1 MIARASRFGSVLL
14 VTATWIAGLP
24 PGSTRN
30 ANAQSSPA
38 PSASG
43 RTVSLGQPIRWHWQ
57 IGFGTGV
64 YLAGPSTDLMVRA
77 AGGAYYAPL
86 NPITKLSEIGMEAYL
101 GARGNKGD
109 GGMRAVFQVPYLSA
123 GIGADYNLLG
133 GRLDMLVT
141 AHTPVRRGGLL
152 THGTMLRL
160 DWYPLLGHSF
170 TLGVSAPLGEPLAG
184 RNRPLQDFVVVAR
197 PLYTPPSH
205 HGSDPA
211 LHAAIDSM
219 RVSAEWIRRLVAPF
233 LDQDGRNERIAV
245 ARTTRYV
252 TNLRDHLAVRSVA
265 DEVRFFHAE
274 LERAFAVASGSAS
287 AARELAQQCREVLL
301 DQVLLPYDGMLGRK
315 KHHDTLEGL
324 SLSARGRFARWVASS
339 ALVPA
344 ERSEPVLF
352 VFESLT
358 EILEGVRQKAARE
371 WDDPRLVWLPLQYA
385 LMPEEYD
392 EQGELAALVERATH
406 VPFTDHNRIS
416 YVANLQFL
424 WELLR
429 MIRETRDYHVLWIHD
444 FPAVTKEQTL
454 DWASFRVVDGYLT
467 ALAARVEAYDSTGSL
482 PSYFIFLDQHYY
494 EQRKSRILMT
504 VLEDPLRASP
514 HLPRGSEQES
524 AQLTRTL
531 ARLRAAVLHSR
542 VLQAEGREYG
552 NAWVRN
558 RIKVHVN
565 ITNRVDASF
574 WSGGVVSSVFGY
586 PDDVMRD
593 HRKIS
598 FRDVREDDPFDGVGV
613 LTGMGVGQ
621 QYLGP
626 GWDDRSLVLT
636 GPALLQIRQAAREL
650 LTSQGVPES
659 DLPEPLRKGQPAEGA
674 LLQAQLAALPD
685 AGRYDGRAAVLV
697 NGTGY
702 LPKPLNVA
710 KAVLYT
716 LMPPGSVIKVPDSL
730 WNSEFYGGLLVGA
743 CMRGATVLI
752 IAPAQTNAP
761 SNGFPQISRAR
772 ELLTRL
778 LIVRHELAT
787 AIAAAGGDL
796 RTGLYALPSD
806 QHGFASRAERW
817 AHQVDTTPMLR
828 ALLPFAPALLPMVA
842 DVGRGG
848 PLNSGSAADA
858 PAADTLR
865 PDLHQKVQ
873 FLATG
878 PFWRGIT
885 ASPEW
890 PRFMAVYLQYREAT
904 YSPQATDVA
913 AQGLPDSLEAIAE
926 RLLAPVRDTP
936 RAASFAMLGSQN
948 QDPRGMFMDGEVGV
962 LLTGPE
968 SLLPLIDIVFM
979 AGTVT
984 WVDDQATLDR
994 LLPPVGE
1001 LRRRIARIAKDGV

>member
-1 MIARASRFGSVLL
+1 VLL
-14 VTATWIAGLP
+14 VTVAWFAGLP

-30 ANAQSSPA
+30 AAAQSSPA
-38 PSASG
+38 PSAGG
-43 RTVSLGQPIRWHWQ
+43 RTVSLGQPIRWHWR
-57 IGFGTGV
+57 IGFGTGA
-64 YLAGPSTDLMVRA
+64 YLAGSSTDLMVRA

-86 NPITKLSEIGMEAYL
+86 NPITKLSELGIEAYL

-109 GGMRAVFQVPYLSA
+109 GGVRGVFQVPYLSA

-152 THGTMLRL
+152 TRGTMLRL
-160 DWYPLLGHSF
+160 DWYPLRGHSF
-170 TLGVSAPLGEPLAG
+170 TLGASAPLGDPLAG
-184 RNRPLQDFVVVAR
+184 RNRPLRDFVVVPRA
-197 PLYTPPSH
+197 LHTPPPH
-205 HGSDPA
+205 RATDPA
-211 LHAAIDSM
+211 LLAAIDRV

-233 LDQDGRNERIAV
+233 LDQDGRDERIAV
-245 ARTTRYV
+245 MRTTNYV
-252 TNLRDHLAVRSVA
+252 TLLRDHLAERSAA

-274 LERAFAVASGSAS
+274 LQRAFAIASGGTS
-287 AARELAQQCREVLL
+287 AAPALAQRCRQILL
-301 DQVLLPYDGMLGRK
+301 DQVLLPYDGLLGRK
-315 KHHDTLEGL
+315 KRHDTLEGL
-324 SLSARGRFARWVASS
+324 SLAARGEFGRWIAAS
-339 ALVPA
+339 AVVPA
-344 ERSEPVLF
+344 DNAEAVLF
-352 VFESLT
+352 VFEQLT
-358 EILEGVRQKAARE
+358 GILEGVRRKAAKE

-392 EQGELAALVERATH
+392 EQGELDALVERATN
-406 VPFTDHNRIS
+406 VTFTEHNRIS

-444 FPAVTKEQTL
+444 FPAVTTNQTL

-467 ALAARVEAYDSTGSL
+467 ALADRVEAYDSLGTL

-514 HLPRGSEQES
+514 HLPRGAQEES
-524 AQLTRTL
+524 AHLARTL
-531 ARLRAAVLHSR
+531 ARLRAAVLRSR
-542 VLQAEGREYG
+542 VLQAERREYG
-552 NAWVRN
+552 DAWLRN

-574 WSGGVVSSVFGY
+574 WSGGVVASVFGY

-598 FRDVREDDPFDGVGV
+598 FRDVGEDDPFDGEGV

-626 GWDDRSLVLT
+626 GWDDRSLILS
-636 GPALLQIRQAAREL
+636 GPALLQVKQAARDL
-650 LTSQGVPES
+650 LLSQGMSES
-659 DLPEPLRKGQPAEGA
+659 DLPVPLRRRTPAA
-674 LLQAQLAALPD
+674 TVLLAQLAARPD
-685 AGRYDGRAAVLV
+685 AARYDGRAAVLV

-716 LMPPGSVIKVPDSL
+716 LLPPGSVIKVPDSL
-730 WNSEFYGGLLVGA
+730 WNSAFYGGLLVGA
-743 CMRGATVLI
+743 CLRGATVLI

-778 LIVRHELAT
+778 LIVRHELAP

-796 RTGLYALPSD
+796 RTGLYALPAD
-806 QHGFASRAERW
+806 RHGFASRAELW

-828 ALLPFAPALLPMVA
+828 ALLPFAPALLPLVA
-842 DVGRGG
+842 DAGRA
-848 PLNSGSAADA
+848 PPDSNGSPSSDD

-865 PDLHQKVQ
+865 PNLHQKVQ

-878 PFWRGIT
+878 PFWRAIA
-885 ASPEW
+885 ASAEW
-890 PRFMAVYLQYREAT
+890 PEFMAVYLRYRAAT
-904 YSPQATDVA
+904 YSPQGTDVTA
-913 AQGLPDSLEAIAE
+913 EGLADSLEQIAG

-936 RAASFAMLGSQN
+936 RAASFALLGSQN

-962 LLTGPE
+962 LFTGAQ
-968 SLLPLIDIVFM
+968 SLVPLIDLVFM
-979 AGTVT
+979 VGTVT

>member
-1 MIARASRFGSVLL
+1 MVARASRCGSVLL
-14 VTATWIAGLP
+14 VTVAWTVGLLS
-24 PGSTRN
+24 GSTQD
-30 ANAQSSPA
+30 ASAQSSPA
-38 PSASG
+38 PSAG
-43 RTVSLGQPIRWHWQ
+43 GHTVSLGQPIRWHWQ
-57 IGFGTGV
+57 IGFGTGA
-64 YLAGPSTDLMVRA
+64 YLAGSSTDLMVRA

-86 NPITKLSEIGMEAYL
+86 NPITKLSEIGIEAYL

-109 GGMRAVFQVPYLSA
+109 GGVRGVFQVPYLSA

-152 THGTMLRL
+152 TRGTMLRL
-160 DWYPLLGHSF
+160 DWYPLRGHSF
-170 TLGVSAPLGEPLAG
+170 TLGVSAPLGDPLAG
-184 RNRPLQDFVVVAR
+184 RNRPLRDFVVVTRA
-197 PLYTPPSH
+197 TFSPPPH
-205 HGSDPA
+205 RATDPA
-211 LHAAIDSM
+211 LLAAIDSV

-233 LDQDGRNERIAV
+233 LDQDGRDERIAV
-245 ARTTRYV
+245 TRTTNYV
-252 TNLRDHLAVRSVA
+252 THLRDHLAERSVA
-265 DEVRFFHAE
+265 DEVRVFHTE
-274 LERAFAVASGSAS
+274 LERAFAIASGSTS
-287 AARELAQQCREVLL
+287 AARALAQRCRRILL
-301 DQVLLPYDGMLGRK
+301 DQVLLPYDGLLGRK
-315 KHHDTLEGL
+315 KRHDTLQGL
-324 SLSARGRFARWVASS
+324 SLAARGEFGRWIAAS
-339 ALVPA
+339 ALVSA
-344 ERSEPVLF
+344 DNTEAVLF
-352 VFESLT
+352 AFEQLT
-358 EILEGVRQKAARE
+358 EILEGVRRKAARE
-371 WDDPRLVWLPLQYA
+371 WDDPRLVWLPLQFA
-385 LMPEEYD
+385 LLPEEYD
-392 EQGELAALVERATH
+392 EQAELDALVERATN
-406 VPFTDHNRIS
+406 VTFTEHNRIS

-444 FPAVTKEQTL
+444 FPAVTTKQTL

-467 ALAARVEAYDSTGSL
+467 ALAERVEAYDSLGTL

-514 HLPRGSEQES
+514 HLPRGAQEEA
-524 AQLTRTL
+524 AQLARSL
-531 ARLRAAVLHSR
+531 ARLRTAVLRSR
-542 VLQAEGREYG
+542 VLQAERREYG
-552 NAWVRN
+552 DAWLRN

-598 FRDVREDDPFDGVGV
+598 FRDVSEDNPFDGVGI
-613 LTGMGVGQ
+613 LTGMGVGK

-626 GWDDRSLVLT
+626 GWDDRSLILV
-636 GPALLQIRQAAREL
+636 GPALLQFRQAAREL
-650 LTSQGVPES
+650 LISQGVPES
-659 DLPEPLRKGQPAEGA
+659 SLPMQLRETRPSAEGA
-674 LLQAQLAALPD
+674 VLPVQFAALPD
-685 AGRYDGRAAVLV
+685 AARYDGRAAVLV
-697 NGTGY
+697 NGTGF

-743 CMRGATVLI
+743 CLRGATVLI
-752 IAPAQTNAP
+752 IAPAQDNAP
-761 SNGFPQISRAR
+761 SNGFPQMSRAH

-778 LIVRHELAT
+778 LIVRHELGA

-796 RTGLYALPSD
+796 RTGLYALPAD
-806 QHGFASRAERW
+806 RHGFASRAERW

-842 DVGRGG
+842 DVGRGA
-848 PLNSGSAADA
+848 LDSQTASGE
-858 PAADTLR
+858 R
-865 PDLHQKVQ
+865 PKLHQKVQ

-890 PRFMAVYLQYREAT
+890 PGFMATYLRYRAAT
-904 YSPQATDVA
+904 YSPQGTDSV
-913 AQGLPDSLEAIAE
+913 AQGLADSLEVIAE

-962 LLTGPE
+962 LFTGAQ
-968 SLLPLIDIVFM
+968 SLVPLIDLVFM
-979 AGTVT
+979 VGTVT

-994 LLPPVGE
+994 LIPPVGE
-1001 LRRRIARIAKDGV
+1001 LQRRIARIAKDGV